1 MLKPALLL
9 LIPEIIRAMVGAF
22 RDHMAARRA
31 EAEARKLEA
40 ERKAK
45 EGDEDGNGTGCA

>member
-1 MLKPALLL
+1 M
-9 LIPEIIRAMVGAF
+9 LIPELVRAVVGAF

-40 ERKAK
+40 EAAAK
-45 EGDEDGNGTGCA
+45 KNNPTP